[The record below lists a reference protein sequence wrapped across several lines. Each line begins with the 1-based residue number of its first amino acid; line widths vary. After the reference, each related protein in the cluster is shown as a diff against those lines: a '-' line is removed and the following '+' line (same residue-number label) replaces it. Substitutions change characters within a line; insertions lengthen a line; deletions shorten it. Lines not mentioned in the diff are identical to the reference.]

1 MIDHTDLEVGHYLI
15 HVGSIYFVRVGH
27 PDVKHLQAKWHFPKQ
42 NPGKMR
48 IC

>member
-15 HVGSIYFVRVGH
+15 HVGPVYFVRVGH
-27 PDVKHLQAKWHFPKQ
+27 PVSNIFKQSPKQ
-42 NPGKMR
+42 NPEKMR